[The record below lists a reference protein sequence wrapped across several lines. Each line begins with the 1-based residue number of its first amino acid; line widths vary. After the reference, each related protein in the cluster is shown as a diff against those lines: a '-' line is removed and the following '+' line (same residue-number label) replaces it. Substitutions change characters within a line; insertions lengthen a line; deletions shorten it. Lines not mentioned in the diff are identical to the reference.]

1 MKKIALAIF
10 ALFAFQLTFSQESE
24 LLMDTELVSSPDA
37 FNPKF
42 EGGSVLKFYDFVNR
56 EFNFSK
62 VTKSGKMV
70 ASFTVDADG
79 SIKEIKVLEFPEVSA
94 AAEIIRVLNKSP
106 KWEPALRNGK
116 PFSTT
121 VKLPLIFKEKVKREE
136 KPIIINDSDL
146 EPEKNAVVIDSILE
160 NRNKDLSSTS
170 SEPKKNFSGGIG
182 KFYTYVMQHFRLPE
196 DEDISGKI
204 IVSFVVEIDGS
215 LSDIHIIKDL
225 GYGTG
230 KQIIDILK
238 KSPKWKPGIQNGKPV
253 RVMYNL
259 PIVIAREK

>member
-10 ALFAFQLTFSQESE
+10 ALFALQLTFSQESE

-42 EGGSVLKFYDFVNR
+42 EGGSVVKFYDFVNR

-79 SIKEIKVLEFPEVSA
+79 SIKDIKVLEFPEVSA

-136 KPIIINDSDL
+136 IKAVVKKDSTTTATNDS
-146 EPEKNAVVIDSILE
+146 EKIYYAVETKPDF
-160 NRNKDLSSTS
+160 K
-170 SEPKKNFSGGIG
+170 GGI
-182 KFYTYVMQHFRLPE
+182 KEFYTYVVKNFRIPE
-196 DEDISGKI
+196 INKLSGKI
-204 IVSFVVEIDGS
+204 IVCFVIEKDGS
-215 LSDIHIIKDL
+215 LTDIKVISDI

-230 KQIIDILK
+230 EEAIRVLK
-238 KSPKWKPGIQNGKPV
+238 NSPTWIPGYQSGKPV
-253 RVMYNL
+253 RVMYTL
-259 PIVIAREK
+259 PIVISTN